1 MRLEERRAAAN
12 VELKELAQWLIAER
26 DRIYAELDKKD
37 KCKGLDAN
45 REAFAPMHAEF
56 ARRMKAI
63 GKKYGLTKDD
73 A

>member
-1 MRLEERRAAAN
+1 MKEAEIEIKAVLTWLSEET
-12 VELKELAQWLIAER
+12 
-26 DRIYAELDKKD
+26 DRIGARFESEGKVA
-37 KCKGLDAN
+37 GLDSNPNAYTHL
-45 REAFAPMHAEF
+45 HAEF